1 MQRRGFARLL
11 PAGNLA
17 GSLYGTVLVTSVL
30 VTLRGSEQVGFM
42 IAAALVTAAVFA
54 LPMRGRR
61 PSPAPP
67 RRARPWTGMRCS
79 AVGHEW
85 SIVEAAL
92 PAVAVLL
99 LAAFDVYSVATAL
112 WIAVLLNV
120 GLLFVW
126 GAGMRQVGGG
136 TAVQVLAAG
145 TASASLGLVLVLLK
159 VLVH

>member
-1 MQRRGFARLL
+1 
-11 PAGNLA
+11 
-17 GSLYGTVLVTSVL
+17 
-30 VTLRGSEQVGFM
+30 
-42 IAAALVTAAVFA
+42 
-54 LPMRGRR
+54 
-61 PSPAPP
+61 
-67 RRARPWTGMRCS
+67 MRCS
-79 AVGHEW
+79 GRSDMNGRSSKLHV
-85 SIVEAAL
+85 